1 MALARSYYEVLGVQ
15 RNATEADIK
24 KAYRQM
30 AKKYHPDMNK
40 GDKAAE
46 AEEKFKEVN
55 EAYSVLSDAEKRR
68 QYDAMGHDAFT
79 QAAARAPA
87 RAASA
92 GLAAVSAAALAG
104 SRIFSARFS
113 AASAGRRRAVPAP
126 GAGAA

>member
-1 MALARSYYEVLGVQ
+1 MALARNYYEVLGVQ
-15 RNATEADIK
+15 RNASEADIK
-24 KAYRQM
+24 KAYRQL

-68 QYDAMGHDAFT
+68 QYDSMGHDAFT
-79 QAAARAPA
+79 QAQAPA
-87 RAASA
+87 RAA
-92 GLAAVSAAALAG
+92 LAASAVLAAALAG
-104 SRIFSARFS
+104 LTISSARS
-113 AASAGRRRAVPAP
+113 LAALAARPPAVPAP